1 MAADWKR
8 DWETEMKGRHLRQPQ
23 VAPSRNILETHKGLQ
38 KGLSSL
44 VAQMR
49 KGKVGL
55 RKFLFDRRVPEVK
68 TRDESYLVEQN
79 RRLTA
84 YYQCVGCSNAWSNIT
99 TKPILALPK
108 YAREAATFMK
118 NTGLL
123 IQFIGH
129 RKGLRS
135 RIGNIYGA

>member
-1 MAADWKR
+1 M
-8 DWETEMKGRHLRQPQ
+8 TE
-23 VAPSRNILETHKGLQ
+23 E
-38 KGLSSL
+38 
-44 VAQMR
+44 
-49 KGKVGL
+49 
-55 RKFLFDRRVPEVK
+55 FRRSK

-84 YYQCVGCSNAWSNIT
+84 YYQCVGYSNAWSNIT

-123 IQFIGH
+123 IQFKATEKDYAAGSGKFMA
-129 RKGLRS
+129 RNQL
-135 RIGNIYGA
+135 